1 MSAVAWPRGGVWN
14 QAAIWLVQRPSLTV
28 ERLALFASL
37 YFTLVFNTA
46 YWRGVAATGALHG
59 GAGVLAGVSMFLA
72 VTALHA
78 LLLGVLL
85 NRWTAKPLLAV
96 LMVGTSA
103 AAYFASAYTVF
114 LDADM
119 VRNVLRTDSKE
130 SRELLAPGLL
140 AWVAATGVAPAVAVW
155 RVRIVRRPWGRA
167 AGARALWMASVALV
181 AIAALLASFQNVS
194 ALMRNHKELRY
205 LIAPGNY
212 LVSLTQVALEDH
224 ARGKQPRAPIGLD
237 AKVLARPASAKP
249 RLLVLVVGET
259 VRAQNWGLN
268 GYARQ
273 TTPQLAALAPLNFTD
288 VTACGSATE
297 VSLPCMFSPWGRTH
311 YDKDRIRHS
320 QSLLHVLD
328 HAGIAT
334 LWRDNQTGC
343 KGVCE
348 GLPFESFEH
357 GTVRGDCTAE
367 GCMDD
372 VLLSGLVDRMDRQ
385 RGDAIVVLHQLGNH
399 GPSYYARYPGTF
411 KRFTPACETAEL
423 GDCTLQQ
430 VVNAYDNSILHTD
443 DFLAKAIRLLA
454 QRHDRDT
461 ALVYVSDHGESLGEN
476 GLFLHGVPYA
486 IAPDTQI
493 KVPLVM
499 WLSSGLAANRGIDM
513 ACMRARARRPAS
525 HDNLFHSVLGL
536 LQVRTNEY
544 DPQRDLFKGC
554 IARRA

>member
-1 MSAVAWPRGGVWN
+1 MSSVAGPRGGLWATARRW
-14 QAAIWLVQRPSLTV
+14 AAVRPLLTV
-28 ERLALFASL
+28 EQLACMASL
-37 YFTLVFNTA
+37 YFSVMFNLA
-46 YWRGVAATGALHG
+46 YWRAVVATGSLHG
-59 GAGVLAGVSMFLA
+59 AGGALTGVSMFLA
-72 VTALHA
+72 ITALHA
-78 LLLGVLL
+78 LLLGLLL
-85 NRWTAKPLLAV
+85 NRWTVKPLLAV
-96 LMVGTSA
+96 LLVGTAA

-119 VRNVLRTDSKE
+119 VRNVLHTDTKE
-130 SRELLAPGLL
+130 SRELFAPGMVG
-140 AWVAATGVAPAVAVW
+140 WVVLTGVVPAVALW
-155 RVRIVRRPWGRA
+155 RVRIVRRPLARA
-167 AGARALWMASVALV
+167 AWLRAIWMAGVAAVAVVAL
-181 AIAALLASFQNVS
+181 LLSFQNVS

-224 ARGKQPRAPIGLD
+224 AGAQQPRAPIGLD
-237 AKVLARPASAKP
+237 AKVVGRPAGARP

-273 TTPQLAALAPLNFTD
+273 TTPQLAALAPLNFAN

-297 VSLPCMFSPWGRTH
+297 VSLPCMFSPWGRAD
-311 YDKDRIRHS
+311 YDKDRIKHS

-357 GTVRGDCTAE
+357 GSAPGDCTAD

-372 VLLSGLVDRMDRQ
+372 VLLSGLMDKVDRLPR
-385 RGDAIVVLHQLGNH
+385 DAVVVLHQLGNH
-399 GPSYYARYPGTF
+399 GPSYYERYPRSF
-411 KRFTPACETAEL
+411 RRFTPTCDTSEL
-423 GDCTLQQ
+423 GDCTPQQ

-443 DFLAKAIRLLA
+443 DFLAKAIRELA
-454 QRHDRDT
+454 ARKDRDT
-461 ALVYVSDHGESLGEN
+461 ALIYVSDHGESLGEK

-486 IAPDTQI
+486 IAPDTQL
-493 KVPLVM
+493 KVPMLM
-499 WLSSGLAANRGIDM
+499 WMSAGMAASRGIDL
-513 ACMRARARRPAS
+513 ACMRARTRQPAS

-536 LQVRTNEY
+536 LQVRTAEY
-544 DPQRDLFKGC
+544 DPARDLFKGC
-554 IARRA
+554 AAPAA